1 MIYLQSQHYD
11 TTHYQYNLPMIGWE
25 SYMGLADFSV
35 STLDA
40 DHPPSNL
47 WSPDTYTYWRNG
59 VADGALY
66 LLNPSGYAFNYIAL
80 AGHNL
85 YTGNIA
91 VKVSIANSISGPWTD
106 LTSYLSIYDDGPLIF
121 ALNPGNTHQGV
132 TYSNNNFTHVRLSFQ
147 EYAGYRAQI
156 AHIKMGRLMRLPY
169 KTFVGNKPALL
180 ATQVVSEV
188 QVSENGNYLGRINRA
203 ASRELEINSQH
214 NSQGFV
220 WNDVR
225 DFLQHCQGI
234 ARNNGTPQ
242 ETFFYVPR
250 PADAPDG
257 GAANF
262 HVTDMI
268 YGWAKS
274 INWPSN
280 EAPNGLMS
288 WGLSIKGIA

>member
-1 MIYLQSQHYD
+1 MIYLQTQHYD
-11 TTHYQYNLPMIGWE
+11 TTHANYNLPMIGWE
-25 SYMGLADFSV
+25 SYMGLADFSTSV
-35 STLDA
+35 VDTA
-40 DHPPSNL
+40 HPPSNL

-59 VADGALY
+59 ETDGLLY
-66 LLNPSGYAFNYIAL
+66 LLNPGGYAFDYIAL

-85 YTGNIA
+85 YTDVIA
-91 VKVSIANSISGPWTD
+91 VKLSIANSISGPWTD
-106 LTSYLSIYDDGPLIF
+106 LTAYQTVYDDGPLIY
-121 ALNPGNTHQGV
+121 ALNPTNTHQGV
-132 TYSNNNFTHVRLSFQ
+132 TGPNIYTHVRLSFH
-147 EYAGYRAQI
+147 EYGGRRAQI

-203 ASRELEINSQH
+203 ASRELDINSQH
-214 NSQGFV
+214 NAQSFV
-220 WNDVR
+220 WNNVR

-234 ARNNGTPQ
+234 ARDNGTPQ

-257 GAANF
+257 GSASF

-288 WGLSIKGIA
+288 WGMSIKGIA